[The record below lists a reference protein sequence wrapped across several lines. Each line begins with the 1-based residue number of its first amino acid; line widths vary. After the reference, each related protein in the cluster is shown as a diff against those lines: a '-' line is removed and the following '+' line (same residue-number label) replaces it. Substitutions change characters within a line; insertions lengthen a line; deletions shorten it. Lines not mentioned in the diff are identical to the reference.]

1 MSITDR
7 VLDALKNAV
16 LLESRVSTL
25 AGSVAELARDVREM
39 DRRLV
44 RLETIVELAR
54 RPARARPAIGDTD

>member
-1 MSITDR
+1 MSITER

-16 LLESRVSTL
+16 LLESRVAAL

-44 RLETIVELAR
+44 RLETMVELASG
-54 RPARARPAIGDTD
+54 PARGRSAIDD